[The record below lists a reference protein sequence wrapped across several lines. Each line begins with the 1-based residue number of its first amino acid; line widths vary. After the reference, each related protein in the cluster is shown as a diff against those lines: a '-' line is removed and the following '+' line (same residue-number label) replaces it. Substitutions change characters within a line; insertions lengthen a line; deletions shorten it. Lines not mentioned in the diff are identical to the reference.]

1 MKLAIVDDN
10 EIEQE
15 IILNTLNA
23 YHKESGISLEIQMF
37 SDGDSFLNAYKSGN
51 YDLIFMDIFL
61 KNLNGIEYCTQDT
74 TVCLKVLIVIF

>member
-23 YHKESGISLEIQMF
+23 YHKESGNF
-37 SDGDSFLNAYKSGN
+37 S
-51 YDLIFMDIFL
+51 
-61 KNLNGIEYCTQDT
+61 
-74 TVCLKVLIVIF
+74 

>member
-23 YHKESGISLEIQMF
+23 YHKESGISLEIQSF
-37 SDGDSFLNAYKSGN
+37 SDGDSFLNAY
-51 YDLIFMDIFL
+51 
-61 KNLNGIEYCTQDT
+61 
-74 TVCLKVLIVIF
+74 

>member
-23 YHKESGISLEIQMF
+23 YHKGSGISLEIQSF
-37 SDGDSFLNAYKSGN
+37 SDGDSFLNAYNLVIMILS
-51 YDLIFMDIFL
+51 LWIFS
-61 KNLNGIEYCTQDT
+61 
-74 TVCLKVLIVIF
+74 

>member
-15 IILNTLNA
+15 IILNTLNV
-23 YHKESGISLEIQMF
+23 YHKESGISLEIQSF

-61 KNLNGIEYCTQDT
+61 KCAVFFPAWPYALCYDND
-74 TVCLKVLIVIF
+74 VR

>member
-23 YHKESGISLEIQMF
+23 YHKESGISLEIQSF

-61 KNLNGIEYCTQDT
+61 KNLNGIDI
-74 TVCLKVLIVIF
+74 VRKIRHLISKY